1 MIYVLFDKDGNVTGY
16 TSYKTSYPATTS
28 LMVQS
33 RWDWKSKERVDEIAA
48 ELSKITGKHFIGID
62 AGSSVSPRYDIK
74 QVPQVGDEVSSYFNG
89 DAYPEGKI
97 ASISKSLKVITLE
110 NGKRFYRRRQT
121 GAWINNGTWSLIMG
135 VHNERNPHI

>member
-16 TSYKTSYPATTS
+16 TSHNTSYPATTS

-89 DAYPEGKI
+89 DYYPQGKI
-97 ASISKSLKVITLE
+97 KAISASLKVITLE
-110 NGKRFYRRRQT
+110 NGKRFYRRKETAKWVYERTWVLVQ
-121 GAWINNGTWSLIMG
+121 GTKD
-135 VHNERNPHI
+135 ERNPHL